1 MPAVSSPDS
10 AIIYSQNAIEIFGK
24 NNNEA
29 NSAYILHNIAG
40 AYSKKKNNSMAMEY
54 FHRALER
61 AIQDSSAR
69 YQNNVYVGLA
79 EHYMRNDQIDSSIHF
94 ARKAIDVVQGTS
106 FIFLSIKPAKNADR
120 YFWKQ
125 KRW

>member
-1 MPAVSSPDS
+1 
-10 AIIYSQNAIEIFGK
+10 
-24 NNNEA
+24 
-29 NSAYILHNIAG
+29 
-40 AYSKKKNNSMAMEY
+40 MAMEY

-106 FIFLSIKPAKNADR
+106 FIFLSIKPAKMLTDIFENRSADSTVKYLKIYR
-120 YFWKQ
+120 SDKD
-125 KRW
+125 RDDV